1 MLVVD
6 EADRVVDMGFAPQL
20 DAVVSYL
27 STTRQTFLF
36 SATLAGSTSV
46 VEHSR
51 LFSASPKITQLRKLC
66 NSTVEFVIA
75 RTDRQ
80 AVLDSA
86 AKIDRH
92 RSDSPI
98 GPTPGGL
105 RQCYVLCELH
115 HKLDLIYAF
124 IKSHLRAKS
133 IIFVSACSQARY
145 MLEALRG
152 LQPGVPLLALHGRQ
166 NQNKRTA
173 VYYDFTN
180 KPHAVLFATDVAAR
194 GLDFPKVDW
203 VVQLDAPEDADSYV
217 HRAGRAARNEA
228 SGDAMLVLLPSE
240 ESRFKQVL
248 AGAKIPIKKVAIN
261 PARQRFST
269 IGHVKAL
276 VASRPEL
283 RLLAQKALKSY
294 VRSVALASDHEAF
307 QVQKLPI
314 EKFATSLGL
323 AAPPALKLPDPKN
336 AARVKASAHAKKN
349 TNRKLDK
356 LKAQIRAA
364 KTNLA
369 APIATVSNDDDKD
382 NDEPL
387 LRSAKRQK
395 FADST
400 LPEPVAGALT
410 IKQEAKK
417 PKRQLRLKIRDGI
430 DAKATAKKVLFDDDG
445 KALPEFTMS
454 LEAAQNKPVDH
465 NQLRTSHDDFVARV
479 RERLQQSAFEDRKS
493 ERQVRRERLQNLKK
507 RRKDAHDEGQGL
519 VAILA
524 PPDTAL
530 S

>member
-51 LFSASPKITQLRKLC
+51 LFSASPRITQLRKLC

-80 AVLDSA
+80 ALLGSG
-86 AKIDRH
+86 AKADRH
-92 RSDSPI
+92 GTDSPL

-105 RQCYVLCELH
+105 RQCYVVSELH

-152 LQPGVPLLALHGRQ
+152 LQPGVPLIALHGRQ
-166 NQNKRTA
+166 SQNKRTA

-203 VVQLDAPEDADSYV
+203 VVQLDAPEDADAYV

-240 ESRFKQVL
+240 EMRFKQVL
-248 AGAKIPIKKVAIN
+248 ERAKIPIKKLAIN

-283 RLLAQKALKSY
+283 RLLAQKAFKSY
-294 VRSVALASDHEAF
+294 VRSVALASDQEAF
-307 QVQKLPI
+307 QVRKLPM

-323 AAPPALKLPDPKN
+323 AAPPALKLPAPRN
-336 AARVKASAHAKKN
+336 AAQDKASTHAKKN

-364 KTNLA
+364 KTKPGG
-369 APIATVSNDDDKD
+369 PISTVTKDED

-387 LRSAKRQK
+387 LRSAKRNK
-395 FADST
+395 IAEST
-400 LPEPVAGALT
+400 CPEPIPDSLST
-410 IKQEAKK
+410 KHEAKHA
-417 PKRQLRLKIRDGI
+417 KRQLRLKIRDGV
-430 DAKATAKKVLFDDDG
+430 DAKATAKKIIFDDAGHAMPDYT
-445 KALPEFTMS
+445 AT
-454 LEAAQNKPVDH
+454 LEAAQNRPVDR
-465 NQLRTSHDDFVARV
+465 NQLKTSHDDFVARV
-479 RERLQQSAFEDRKS
+479 RERLKQTAVEDRES
-493 ERQVRRERLQNLKK
+493 ERQARREKLQKLKK
-507 RRKDAHDEGQGL
+507 RRRDAHDEGQGP
-519 VAILA
+519 VAILV
-524 PPDTAL
+524 PPDREF